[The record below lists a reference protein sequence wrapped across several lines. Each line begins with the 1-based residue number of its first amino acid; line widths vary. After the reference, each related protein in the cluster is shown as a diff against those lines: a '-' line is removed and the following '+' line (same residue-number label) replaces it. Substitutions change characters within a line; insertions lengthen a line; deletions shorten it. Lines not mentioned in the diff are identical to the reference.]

1 MDWRT
6 LFPFPSPSPKVC
18 STCVCRVDDGH
29 PTISSCHPLLL
40 YLQSFAAESFPVSQ
54 LFSSGGQTVRASAS
68 ASVFPMNIKGS
79 FPLGLTDLISCCP
92 RDSEESSP
100 TLQFFSSSPYLWSSS
115 VHDSDCSHK
124 IKTLA
129 PWKESYDKPWQYIK
143 KQRHQFSGKGPYS
156 QSYGF
161 SSSHIWMWVLDH
173 KARWAQNNSCF
184 WIVVL
189 KKTPESPLHRDRT
202 SQS

>member
-1 MDWRT
+1 MSRS
-6 LFPFPSPSPKVC
+6 LPPRGPRLARLPCPSPSPKVC

-129 PWKESYDKPWQYIK
+129 PWKKSYHQPRQCIK
-143 KQRHQFSGKGPYS
+143 KQRHHFADKVYILKAMVFPVVM
-156 QSYGF
+156 YGCESWTIREGC
-161 SSSHIWMWVLDH
+161 SS
-173 KARWAQNNSCF
+173 F
-184 WIVVL
+184 
-189 KKTPESPLHRDRT
+189 
-202 SQS
+202 